1 MKLCQYTFKN
11 GEYKTDCGSLL
22 VLRPTVKCDK
32 CGRKSKEVPYATNH
46 ERQEDQ
52 ESNEQVLR

>member
-1 MKLCQYTFKN
+1 MRICEYTFKN
-11 GEYKTDCGSLL
+11 GEYKTDCGSSL

-32 CGRKSKEVPYATNH
+32 CGRKSKEVRHAVDE

-52 ESNEQVLR
+52 ARND